1 MNIRAGKK
9 FDNEVLAER
18 ARNLDA
24 RSLNG
29 IARVFVRLLP
39 AAAPTEAWLDV
50 EFHTTHVLA
59 AIVAAI
65 GGGANAYAIF
75 PITGGTRLRGGPSA
89 GQVRVNQVLAG
100 LVPNQ
105 LRLRIPLIGDY
116 STYTLTINFA
126 GIDPLLS
133 EIDFKFRPACFNLNC
148 AGNETFTAPAATPDI
163 DYLAKDYDSFKHTLI
178 CAMQERV
185 PNWQPTSEADMDQV
199 LIDLIAADAD
209 ELSDYQ
215 DRTLNEAFLVTA
227 RKRVSLA
234 RHARLMDYHIHQ
246 GNQATSWLALQV
258 QAAVTV
264 PIRTGV
270 WTNKN
275 WQDKGSQPFVT
286 TAAVQCHHN
295 LNRLQLYTW
304 GGSVTALDAGSIS
317 ADIALPSPLVA
328 TSQANANSLR
338 DLINSI
344 SPRRLLIQQQLNPE
358 TGTVLGRDPT
368 ARQLL
373 ELLGNAET
381 VHDPMGGVA
390 GEWFVRVHWRE
401 EDRLTRRYCFCT
413 QCDTSLPKDDVSL
426 FHGNIVQISHGR
438 PHQTIFRPAGTPLAV
453 STPYN
458 FLYSDEA
465 YFETV
470 PNGTNSTLPLPECVL
485 ATLPHSSL
493 AYLDTEPGGVTP
505 VRSTLKISVAGFASL
520 WNEQS
525 DLIESADD
533 AKHFIVET
541 DEYLDSHIRFGNGR
555 NGRKLPENAI
565 ITCDYQVGV
574 GIDGN
579 VGADT
584 VTGYDTVALAQV
596 SAIWN
601 PFDITSGREPEPV
614 AEILRR
620 VPEAYRARQFRAVT
634 LEDYARRAE
643 ELPGVAHAHAS
654 YAWTGSWR
662 TVRVAI
668 DPRGTDVLVEP
679 LRLKIAEHL
688 EAVRLIG
695 EDLEVRPARYVPLD
709 IYMRL
714 CAHPDFWPEHLR
726 RALELEFSNGYTAD
740 GRTGFF
746 HPDNWTFGQSLHA
759 SQLIGRALSVRGV
772 GRVLLASIS
781 RLHGLSGPSLST
793 ITIAPEGVTHPVVAQ
808 LAVRPYEIIQV
819 ANDPSRL
826 ETGRLNF
833 EIQGGR
839 R

>member
-1 MNIRAGKK
+1 MSVRAGKK
-9 FDNEVLAER
+9 FDDEVLAER

-24 RSLNG
+24 RGLNG
-29 IARVFVRLLP
+29 IERVFVRLLP

-59 AIVAAI
+59 AILTAI
-65 GGGANAYAIF
+65 GGGANAHSIF

-105 LRLRIPLIGDY
+105 LRLRVGLIGDY
-116 STYTLTINFA
+116 STYTLSINFA

-133 EIDFKFRPACFNLNC
+133 EIDFKFRPACFNMNC
-148 AGNETFTAPAATPDI
+148 AGNEAFAAPAETPDI
-163 DYLAKDYDSFKHTLI
+163 DYLAKDFDSFKHTLI
-178 CAMQERV
+178 CAMQKRV
-185 PNWQPTSEADMDQV
+185 PNWEPTSEADMDQV

-215 DRTLNEAFLVTA
+215 DRTLNEAFLATA

-258 QAAVTV
+258 QAVTV
-264 PIRTGV
+264 IPNRTGV
-270 WTNKN
+270 WTGEN
-275 WQDKGSQPFVT
+275 WQDKGSQAFVT
-286 TAAVQCHHN
+286 TSSMSCDPN

-304 GGSVTALDAGSIS
+304 AGSVTALDVGSTS
-317 ADIALPSPLVA
+317 ADIALPNPLIA
-328 TSQANANSLR
+328 ANQADADTLR
-338 DLINSI
+338 DMINSM
-344 SPRRLLIQQQLNPE
+344 SPRRFLIQQQLNPE

-373 ELLGNAET
+373 ELLGNAES
-381 VHDPMGGVA
+381 VFDPMGGVA
-390 GEWFVRVHWRE
+390 GEWFVRIHWRE
-401 EDRLTRRYCFCT
+401 ADRLTRRYCFCT
-413 QCDTSLPKDDVSL
+413 QCDTSLPKEDVSL
-426 FHGNIVQISHGR
+426 FHGNMVQIRHGR
-438 PHQTIFRPAGTPLAV
+438 PHRTVFKPAETPLAV
-453 STPYN
+453 ATPYN
-458 FLYSDEA
+458 FLYADEA
-465 YFETV
+465 HYQ
-470 PNGTNSTLPLPECVL
+470 STPWGVL
-485 ATLPHSSL
+485 ATLPHAPL
-493 AYLDTEPGGVTP
+493 AYLETETGGVTP
-505 VRSTLKISVAGFASL
+505 VRSTLKITVAGFATP
-520 WNEQS
+520 WIEQS

-533 AKHFIVET
+533 ASHFIVET

-555 NGRKLPENAI
+555 NGRKLPENANFS
-565 ITCDYQVGV
+565 CDYQVGI

-584 VTGYDTVALAQV
+584 VTSFDAAALVQV
-596 SAIWN
+596 TAIWN
-601 PFDITSGREPEPV
+601 PFDVNNGREPEPV
-614 AEILRR
+614 AEIIRR
-620 VPEAYRARQFRAVT
+620 VPEAYRARQLRAVT
-634 LEDYARRAE
+634 LEDYAHRAE
-643 ELPGVAHAHAS
+643 ELTGVAHAHAS

-662 TVRVAI
+662 TVRIAI
-668 DPRGTDVLVEP
+668 DPRGTDILAEP
-679 LRLKIAEHL
+679 LRQQIADHL
-688 EAVRLIG
+688 ESVRLIG

-709 IYMRL
+709 IYLRL

-726 RALELEFSNGYTAD
+726 RDLELEFSDGYTAD

-746 HPDNWTFGQSLHA
+746 HPDNWTFGQALHK
-759 SQLIGRALSVRGV
+759 SQLIGRALSVPGV
-772 GRVLLASIS
+772 GRVLLASIK

-793 ITIAPEGVTHPVVAQ
+793 VTLSADDVMYPVVEK
-808 LAVRPYEIIQV
+808 LSVRAYEIIQV
-819 ANDPSRL
+819 VNDPSHL